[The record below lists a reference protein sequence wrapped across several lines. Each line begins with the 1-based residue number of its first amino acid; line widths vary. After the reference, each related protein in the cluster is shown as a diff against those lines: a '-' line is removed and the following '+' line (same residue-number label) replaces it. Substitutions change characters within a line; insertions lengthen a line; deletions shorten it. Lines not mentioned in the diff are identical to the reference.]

1 MKIIK
6 LEADSVKRLDA
17 IEITPT
23 GNMVEITG
31 KNRQGKTSI
40 LDAIF
45 WAINGAG
52 NIQSQPIHKG
62 KDEARIRLDLGEII
76 VTRKFKKKD
85 DGGFTTS
92 VVVESAEGARFQTP
106 QRMLDG
112 LLGALSFDPLEFTR
126 KPAKDQFDAL
136 KRFVPGV
143 DFAAIDGRNK
153 TDFEARTDVNRRE
166 REARA
171 AARLITVPEDT
182 PAEPVDES
190 ALVADLERAGEHNAD
205 IERRKAAR
213 ESAAQTVARMQD
225 EAAALTARAA
235 ELRRQADDLAKQASA
250 KTDERGALQAKIDAA
265 PPLPDPIDTSAVRA
279 QIDAARA
286 ANAAVERRR
295 QRDAHIARADALKV
309 EADTLTATMAA
320 RQKEKADAIAAAK
333 LPVDGLGFGDGVV
346 TLNGLPF
353 DQASDAEQLR
363 TSVAIA
369 MAANPKLRV
378 IRVRDGNPLDAD
390 AMTELAKMADL
401 ADCQVW
407 IETVRSDGR
416 VAFTIEDGR
425 LAVAAEPATE
435 QGALL

>member
-1 MKIIK
+1 MKIIN
-6 LEADSVKRLDA
+6 LQADNVKRLDA

-23 GNMVEITG
+23 GNLVEITG
-31 KNRQGKTSI
+31 KNRQGKSSVM
-40 LDAIF
+40 DAIL
-45 WAINGAG
+45 WAIAGADH
-52 NIQSQPIHKG
+52 IQAQPIRKG
-62 KDEARIRLDLGEII
+62 KDEARIRLDLGECI
-76 VTRKFKKKD
+76 VTRKFRKKD
-85 DGGFTTS
+85 DGEVTTS
-92 VVVESAEGARFQTP
+92 VIVESAEGARFPSP
-106 QRMLDG
+106 QRMLDS

-126 KPAKDQFDAL
+126 MPAKAQFDAL

-166 REARA
+166 KEARA
-171 AARLITVPEDT
+171 AARSILVPEDT

-190 ALVADLERAGEHNAD
+190 ALVADLEKAGDHNAD
-205 IERRKAAR
+205 IERRKANRAT
-213 ESAAQTVARMQD
+213 AVASVVRMQE

-235 ELRRQADDLAKQASA
+235 DLRRQADALAEQASA
-250 KTDERGALQAKIDAA
+250 KTEEWGALQAKIATA
-265 PPLPDPIDTSAVRA
+265 PPLPSPVDTAAVRA
-279 QIDAARA
+279 KIDAARQT
-286 ANAAVERRR
+286 NAAVERRR
-295 QRDAHIARADALKV
+295 QRDAHVAKAEAHKA
-309 EADTLTATMAA
+309 EADILTATMAQ
-320 RQKEKADAIAAAK
+320 RQKDKADAIAQAK

-390 AMTELAKMADL
+390 AMAELGKMADL

-407 IETVRSDGR
+407 VETVRSDGR

-425 LAVAAEPATE
+425 LAASATG
-435 QGALL
+435 QWALL